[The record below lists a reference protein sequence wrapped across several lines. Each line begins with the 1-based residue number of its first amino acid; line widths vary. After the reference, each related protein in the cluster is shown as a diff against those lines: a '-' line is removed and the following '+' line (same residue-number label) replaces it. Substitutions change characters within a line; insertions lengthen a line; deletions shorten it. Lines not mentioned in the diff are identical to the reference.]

1 MPDRTEGVIRVLLVD
16 DEPLAREGLRLHLA
30 GEPDVE
36 IVGECGDGE
45 EAVRALREL
54 APDLVFL
61 DIQLPGLNGLEVLD
75 RLAGRLPALVFVT
88 AYDRYAIAAF
98 ERHALDYLLKPFDA
112 PRLARTLAR
121 VRGELARRDRDAI
134 GKEVLATLRELRREP
149 PRYLER
155 LAVRTTGRYI
165 FLRVDE
171 VDWIEAAE
179 NYVRVHAAGRGHLM
193 RETMSG
199 MEGKLDPARFLR
211 IHRSAIVNVDRIRT
225 IEALDNGEL
234 AVVLGDGTRLPTSRS
249 YRAAIEELIR
259 RSH

>member
-1 MPDRTEGVIRVLLVD
+1 MPDHPEGVIRVLLVD
-16 DEPLAREGLRLHLA
+16 DEPLAREGLRLRLA

-75 RLAGRLPALVFVT
+75 RLAGRPPVVVFVT

-134 GKEVLATLRELRREP
+134 GKEVLEALREFRRE

-155 LAVRTTGRYI
+155 LAVRTTGRHI
-165 FLRVDE
+165 FLRLDE

-179 NYVRVHAAGRGHLM
+179 NYVRVHTAGRGHLV

-199 MEGKLDPARFLR
+199 MVGKLDPARFLR
-211 IHRSAIVNVDRIRT
+211 IHRSAIVNVDRIRA
-225 IEALDNGEL
+225 IEALDTGEL
-234 AVVLGDGTRLPTSRS
+234 AVVLEDGTRLPTSRS